1 MVSGIIYR
9 SYRPGDEEGIIAL
22 WNACLTADPVTRTR
36 FRNLVL
42 LDPNF
47 DPEGL
52 RIAEEEGTVT
62 GALYAVR
69 RRLPMIGT
77 ELEPDHGWITFF
89 GTAPSSRRQ
98 GIAKR
103 LLQEAE
109 AFLRSHGRSKV
120 FFSSYAP
127 NYIVPG
133 IDGESYPEGLA
144 FLQAAGFT
152 RNYTAAAMNRTLID
166 FRVPPDVAGLKR
178 QRESEGFTFGAASD
192 SDLVELI
199 SFATDVFNP
208 DWGRAIREGLLQRL
222 KMDQILIARD
232 RGKLVGFCLH
242 GGYEGV
248 AERFGP
254 FGVDP
259 SMQGKGLGKILL
271 YDCLA
276 LMRAQGLHGA
286 WFLWTGEQSPAGHLY
301 RRAGFQITRRFDIM
315 SKSLH

>member
-1 MVSGIIYR
+1 MTTLTYR
-9 SYRPGDEEGIIAL
+9 SYRPGDEEGITTL
-22 WNACLTADPVTRTR
+22 WNACVPGDPITRLR

-47 DPEGL
+47 DPQGL
-52 RIAEEEGTVT
+52 RVAELEHRIVGV
-62 GALYAVR
+62 LYAVR

-77 ELEPDHGWITFF
+77 ELEPDRGWITFF
-89 GTAPSSRRQ
+89 YTDPSLRRQ
-98 GIAKR
+98 GVGAR
-103 LLQEAE
+103 LLQEGE
-109 AFLRSHGRSKV
+109 DFLRRHGRRTV

-127 NYIVPG
+127 NYMVPG
-133 IDGESYPEGLA
+133 IDGERYPEGLGW
-144 FLQAAGFT
+144 LQASGFT
-152 RNYTAAAMNRTLID
+152 RNYTAVAMDRSLVD
-166 FRVPPDVAGLKR
+166 FHMPFEVAELKQ
-178 QRESEGFTFGAASD
+178 QREQEGFTFQLAQD

-199 SFATDVFNP
+199 DFATDVFNP
-208 DWGRAIREGLLQRL
+208 DWGRGIREGLLQQLRT
-222 KMDQILIARD
+222 DQILIAREQ
-232 RGKLVGFCLH
+232 GKLVGFCQH

-301 RRAGFQITRRFDIM
+301 RKAGFHVTRRFDIM
-315 SKSLH
+315 SKPLQ